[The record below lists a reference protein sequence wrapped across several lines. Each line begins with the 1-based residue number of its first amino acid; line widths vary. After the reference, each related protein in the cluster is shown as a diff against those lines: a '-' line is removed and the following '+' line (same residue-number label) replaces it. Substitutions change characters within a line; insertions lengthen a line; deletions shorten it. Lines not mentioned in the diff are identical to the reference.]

1 MLRLRTT
8 TALSLLALLIGIAGV
23 DWLSG
28 LTGGWRGPSPRNPAV
43 AMAHRAHA
51 RPSRRAH
58 APPRVLGTQD
68 EAVARAEP
76 APAPALVP
84 LSTPPG
90 PARYADL
97 RGHLDGRVV
106 LAIATDGLGRVTRA
120 GVEHSSGDPVL
131 DAYALATVQHWR
143 FAVPTDAPDGVQGEL
158 PMRFDSGPPAT
169 PP

>member
-8 TALSLLALLIGIAGV
+8 TALSLLALLIGSVGV

-28 LTGGWRGPSPRNPAV
+28 LTDDWIGPPPRSAAL
-43 AMAHRAHA
+43 AMAR
-51 RPSRRAH
+51 RPASRPVRRIH
-58 APPRVLGTQD
+58 PRPHVLGAQA
-68 EAVARAEP
+68 EAVARDQP
-76 APAPALVP
+76 PPPPLVP
-84 LSTPPG
+84 LSTPPD

-106 LAIATDGLGRVTRA
+106 LAIATDGQGMVTRA
-120 GVEHSSGDPVL
+120 RVARSSGDPVL
-131 DAYALATVQHWR
+131 DAYAVATVQHWR
-143 FAVPTDAPDGVQGEL
+143 FAVPAGAAAGVQGEL